1 LVLAL
6 SGQHLVHAAA
16 VQVEQL
22 ERENQNL
29 REELAEARAQLAK
42 MQAAGRPVEQA
53 PTFTDYAA
61 VLNQIAEG
69 VILADA
75 AGSIVFINGAA
86 ARMHGVAHFAVTPP
100 GYSNAYDLRTEDGL
114 PYPSEEL
121 PLARA
126 VLRQEHVEEARW
138 RIQRPDSSQVL
149 AVGSAK
155 PVFNSL
161 EVQTGAV
168 LTLRDETA
176 RDAAEQALRRSEER
190 FRAVFDQQFQFM
202 AVLSPTGVTLEIN
215 ELPLRA
221 AGIERGQVIGRPFWD
236 TPFWE
241 GLPEMREAWPRRL
254 AAASE
259 TSGPVLSEDRFQTA
273 SGEIRMADAAVTAV
287 RAVDGELMF
296 FVIQATDTTK
306 RRNAEAAL
314 RESVVEFR
322 AIFETAAAGVTEV
335 DPRTGRYLRVNRR
348 FCEIVGR
355 QEADLLGGLGP
366 DDISHPDD
374 RRINAAAIAAMN
386 ETGRFEAEKRYIRPD
401 GEVIWVRVSAAVA
414 ARDAGGQATRTAT
427 VVQDISEA
435 KQAERRLALLVA
447 ELNHRAKNALA
458 TVQAL
463 AEQTLRGAAGDL
475 QRFTQN
481 FLMRLQALARAH
493 DLLTQHNWEA
503 TRLQAVIC
511 SALSL
516 WLTKEKGGLARV
528 ALLMSD
534 DAKNAVIS
542 PRQAQALVLGLHELG
557 TNAAKHGALS
567 NPEGRVTVTCNLAD
581 RHTATIHWSETQGP
595 KLSGGPTRRGFG
607 TRILERGLPQD
618 LGPGSSVRLDFK
630 LSGLNAIIRV
640 PLSEGQGQ
648 GPLAIPAAS

>member
-1 LVLAL
+1 M
-6 SGQHLVHAAA
+6 
-16 VQVEQL
+16 
-22 ERENQNL
+22 
-29 REELAEARAQLAK
+29 ARAQLAE
-42 MQAAGRPVEQA
+42 MRTAERPREQA
-53 PTFTDYAA
+53 LAFTDYAA

-75 AGSIVFINGAA
+75 AGRIVFINEAA
-86 ARMHGVAHFAVTPP
+86 ARMHGVAHFDITPP
-100 GYSNAYDLRTEDGL
+100 GYSSAYDLRTENGL
-114 PYPSEEL
+114 PYPSEDL

-126 VLRQEHVEEARW
+126 VLRQERVEEARW
-138 RIQRPDSSQVL
+138 RIRRPDGSEVL

-161 EVQTGAV
+161 GVQTGAV

-176 RDAAEQALRRSEER
+176 RDAAERALRRSEER

-202 AVLSPTGVTLEIN
+202 AVLSPTGLTLEIN

-221 AGIERGQVIGRPFWD
+221 AGIAREQVIGRPFWD

-254 AAASE
+254 AAALE
-259 TSGPVLSEDRFQTA
+259 ATGTVLSEDRFQIA
-273 SGEIRMADAAVTAV
+273 SGEVRTADAAVTAV
-287 RAVDGELMF
+287 RTAGGELMF

-306 RRNAEAAL
+306 RRNAETAL
-314 RESVVEFR
+314 RESVTEFR

-348 FCEIVGR
+348 FCEIVDR
-355 QEADLLGGLGP
+355 READLLGGLGP

-374 RRINAAAIAAMN
+374 RVINAAVLAAMDA
-386 ETGRFEAEKRYIRPD
+386 TGRFETEKRYIRPGGD
-401 GEVIWVRVSAAVA
+401 VIWVRVSAAVA
-414 ARDAGGQATRTAT
+414 ARNADGEAVRTVT
-427 VVQDISEA
+427 VVQDITEA
-435 KQAERRLALLVA
+435 KHAERRLALLVA

-458 TVQAL
+458 TVQVL

-493 DLLTQHNWEA
+493 DLLTQHSWEA
-503 TRLQAVIC
+503 TRLQAVVRA
-511 SALSL
+511 ALSL
-516 WLTKEKGGLARV
+516 WLTEENGSARV

-534 DAKNAVIS
+534 GAGDAVVS

-567 NPEGRVTVTCNLAD
+567 RPEGRVAVTCELAGGN
-581 RHTATIHWSETQGP
+581 TAIINWSETQGP
-595 KLSGGPTRRGFG
+595 RMNGAPTRRGFG
-607 TRILERGLPQD
+607 TRILERAVPQD
-618 LGPGSSVRLDFK
+618 LGPGSSVKLDFK
-630 LSGLNAIIRV
+630 PAGLTAMIRV
-640 PLSEGQGQ
+640 PLPQEKS
-648 GPLAIPAAS
+648 